1 MKLYKSILF
10 AGLMLTTV
18 ACSDFEEMNVN
29 PNSPLLPNTASLFTG
44 AIRTVGTMNSQVGPA
59 GFNITPALYVQQF
72 GDVTYIE
79 DSRYKTINFSY
90 NGLYAGPLVNLQ
102 AIIDQNTNEATRAS
116 VATYGSNNNQ
126 IAIARILKAYIYQWM
141 TDRWGDIP
149 YSQALKGDQNFS
161 PAFDKQQDIYTDL
174 FKEYKEAAAQFDAGA
189 AVKGDILLSGN
200 AARWKKFAATQRML
214 AALQLSKVDP
224 TKGRT
229 EFAAAVADGVL
240 ASNADNVRYTYLSD
254 ANNENPLY
262 TNYVRSNR
270 KDFAVSNTFVD
281 YLKKVSDPR
290 LPYLAA
296 PNQRG
301 EYVGVPYAVFPATG
315 PAQNFSL
322 AATTVAAQNAPANIV
337 TYAEVLFA
345 QAEAA
350 KLGWTTGNAKTLYES
365 AIMAS
370 MQQWMGTNFTDAAYK
385 TYIAQPD
392 VAYTEAKGIEQI
404 ATQRWIALFNQGTSA
419 WNSWRRTGFPVLKP
433 AASPLNGGT
442 AIPRR
447 LAYPVATEGT
457 LNTANYNAVIA
468 SQGADDPYTRI
479 WWDKP

>member
-189 AVKGDILLSGN
+189 AVKGDILLSGS

-224 TKGRT
+224 TKGKA
-229 EFAAAVADGVL
+229 EFTAAVADGVL

-365 AIMAS
+365 AIKAS
-370 MQQWMGTNFTDAAYK
+370 LQQWMGTAYTDAAY
-385 TYIAQPD
+385 TAYIAQPD
-392 VAYTEAKGIEQI
+392 VAYNDAKGIELI

-468 SQGADDPYTRI
+468 SQGPDDPYTRV